1 MGYNEMIGRTDASA
15 LVPEDMLMEVFR
27 EATEQSSVLA
37 LGRRL
42 RDGTTNQQR
51 LPILS
56 TLPVAYF
63 VTGEA
68 PSEGGGLK
76 QTTKMAWKNKYINY
90 EEMAAIIAV
99 PINVIDDS
107 GFPIWDQ
114 VRPELVSAVGL
125 LIDAAVLFGTNKP
138 TAWPGAVV
146 PSAVAAGNTVT
157 LGTGADVYD
166 DILGENGV
174 YSSVEADGYLVTGN
188 IAHPAFKGKL
198 RGLRDGS
205 GGQPIFMRAQPDG
218 QNLQGSTRWELDG
231 APISFMRNGAFDVSA
246 ATLISGAWDQLVY
259 SWRRDATI
267 DVVREGVI
275 QDAEGA
281 IVVNLMQQNL
291 VGIRMSARFGWE
303 LPNPVNRL
311 NSTEGGLVGSGDTP
325 VVGRYPFGVL
335 KPTAGS
341 GS

>member
-1 MGYNEMIGRTDASA
+1 MAYDQMIGRTEASA
-15 LVPEDMLMEVFR
+15 LVPEDMLMEVFSQ
-27 EATEQSSVLA
+27 ATEQSTVLA

-42 RDGTTNQQR
+42 RDGTSNQQR

-68 PSEGGGLK
+68 PNGGLK
-76 QTTKMAWKNKYINY
+76 QTTKMAWKNKYIVY
-90 EEMAAIIAV
+90 EEMAAIVAV
-99 PINVIDDS
+99 PIAVLDDS

-114 VRPELVSAVGL
+114 VRPELVNAVGL
-125 LIDAAVLFGTNKP
+125 LIDQAVLFGTNKP
-138 TAWPGAVV
+138 SSWPGAIV
-146 PSAVAAGNTVT
+146 PSAAAAGHSVT
-157 LGTGADVYD
+157 LGTGTDIYD

-174 YSSVEADGYLVTGN
+174 YSAVESDGYIVTGN
-188 IAHPAFKGKL
+188 VAHPSFKGKL
-198 RGLRDGS
+198 RGLRDNS

-218 QNLQGSTRWELDG
+218 QNLQSATRWELDG
-231 APISFMRNGAFDVSA
+231 APIAFMRNGAFDQTA
-246 ATLISGAWDQLVY
+246 AVLISGAWDQLVY
-259 SWRRDATI
+259 SWRRDAQI

-275 QDAEGA
+275 QDAEGE

-291 VGIRMSARFGWE
+291 VGIRMSCRFGWE

-311 NSTEGGLVGSGDTP
+311 ESTEGGLVGVGGTP

-335 KPTAGS
+335 KPAAGS